1 MEKFYKRLLGPLLVM
16 LLAASTGFAQTTIS
30 GTVKDGTTG
39 TTLAGVNIIVKGR
52 VIGTITNSE
61 GQFNLKVSQ
70 EPPFTLVFSFI
81 GFKSQEI
88 EVTNPNT
95 TNLDVS
101 MEEQSLLGQDIVI
114 SASRVEESIL
124 ASPVSI
130 EKMDILAVQNT
141 ASDNYYKGLI
151 NLKGLDMTTSS
162 INFQIVNARGFNST
176 GNTRFVQLTD
186 GMDTQA
192 PALNFPIG
200 NLNGPSELD
209 VESVE
214 FIPGAASALYG
225 PNAFNGILLVNSKSP
240 FDYQGLSAFAKYGM
254 NHIGDSDLDSEGA
267 GEIGPGKAQPMYEG
281 SIRYAKAFNNKFA
294 FKVSLSYSAATDWY
308 GTNGRDKYPGRRPDD
323 FTFNPGQDRV
333 HYFGDEVANSLGLVK
348 ISLAPALAPTPLNP
362 FVQWLPDQIVSRTP
376 YEERHLVDYN
386 AKNIK
391 ASAGLHYRLSDKME
405 LLYHL
410 NYGAG
415 TSVYTGAQR
424 YSLKDFNI
432 QQHKVELK
440 GDNFF
445 LRGYTTIENS
455 GDSYIADLTGVL
467 INDSWKNNSL
477 WYRDYSLGYLGYLA
491 SLAGAGQYNPASA
504 PTAAQSM
511 AAHMFGRNA
520 ADGTLDITGQNTLLA
535 LGIAGANPASQ
546 INLAQTRLVPGTQ
559 AFEAAKRNARSSVIP
574 SGSLFDD
581 ATKLYHF
588 EGQYNFKNQIDF
600 MDLMI
605 GASYRLYDLNSN
617 GTIFADTAGNDIT
630 IQEVGAYLQA
640 SKKIFDDKLKL
651 TGSLRYDKNENFDA
665 QLNPRISGVFSI
677 TPNQNIRVSYQTGFR
692 NPTTQ
697 GQHIDLNVVSARLLG
712 GLPQYAA
719 ARNIYEN
726 AYDLRSVEA
735 FVAAVSASGSSLA
748 LGDPTLLGL
757 LTPISNTKPVA
768 PEQVQ
773 SIEIG
778 YKGLIGNNFFFDIA
792 YYRNSYDNFIVQQF
806 MRKAGGEI
814 DIAGMSLTP
823 GAYLLDPRTE
833 QNIRNAQVLLTPIT
847 TPGQE
852 NTFSVYTNL
861 DKKVTAQGL
870 VFGTEYSFLKGYK
883 LGFNYNW
890 NKLNDELGGGY
901 LSEFNTPEHKFNVTF
916 GNRKVIDN
924 LGFNIAYRWQDAFLW
939 ESSFAQGEVPAVGV
953 VDAQVSYRLKNIK
966 SVIKLG
972 GSDLFNTRYVLNY
985 GGPTLGAIYYV
996 SVTFDQLMN

>member
-1 MEKFYKRLLGPLLVM
+1 MEKFYKRSMGLALTL
-16 LLAASTGFAQTTIS
+16 LLAATMAFAQTSIT
-30 GTVKDGTTG
+30 GTVKDGG
-39 TTLAGVNIIVKGR
+39 NGETLAGVNIKIKGT
-52 VIGTITNSE
+52 VAGTISGIN
-61 GQFNLKVSQ
+61 GQFSLKTNQS
-70 EPPFTLVFSFI
+70 PPLTLEFSFI
-81 GFKSQEI
+81 GFSTQEI
-88 EVTNPNT
+88 EITDPNT
-95 TNLDVS
+95 SGLEVVMAES
-101 MEEQSLLGQDIVI
+101 ALLGQEVVI
-114 SASRVEESIL
+114 SASRFEESIL

-130 EKMDILAVQNT
+130 EKMDILGVQNT

-162 INFQIVNARGFNST
+162 INFQIINARGFNST

-240 FDYQGLSAFAKYGM
+240 FEYQGLSAFAKYGM
-254 NHIGDSDLDSEGA
+254 NHIGDSDLNSEGA

-308 GTNGRDKYPGRRPDD
+308 GTNRQDKFPGRTPTG
-323 FTFNPGQDRV
+323 FTTNPGADQV
-333 HYFGDEVANSLGLVK
+333 HAFGDEVTTSLGLVK
-348 ISLAPALAPTPLNP
+348 ISLGNSPAFLASQLAPLLPI
-362 FVQWLPDQIVSRTP
+362 LPDHIVSRTP
-376 YEERHLVDYN
+376 YTEEYLVDYD

-391 ASAGLHYRLSDKME
+391 ASVGLHYRLTDKLE

-424 YSLKDFNI
+424 YSLNDFNI
-432 QQHKVELK
+432 QQHKIELK

-445 LRGYTTIENS
+445 LRGYTTIEDS

-467 INDSWKNNSL
+467 INSQWKGNSQ
-477 WYRDYSLGYLGYLA
+477 WYQEYALGYMTYFALNPLENPSSPADQEQAHGFARGAADVGRYLPG
-491 SLAGAGQYNPASA
+491 SPE
-504 PTAAQSM
+504 
-511 AAHMFGRNA
+511 FNA
-520 ADGTLDITGQNTLLA
+520 AKKT
-535 LGIAGANPASQ
+535 
-546 INLAQTRLVPGTQ
+546 
-559 AFEAAKRNARSSVIP
+559 ARSSVIP

-581 ATKLYHF
+581 KTKLYHL

-600 MDLMI
+600 MDLMV

-617 GTIFADTAGNDIT
+617 GTIFADTTGNDIT
-630 IQEVGAYLQA
+630 IQEIGAYLQA
-640 SKKIFDDKLKL
+640 SKKIFNDKLKI

-665 QLNPRISGVFSI
+665 QLNPRVSGVLSI

-726 AYDLRSVEA
+726 AYDLKSVEA
-735 FVAAVSASGSSLA
+735 FVSAVSAAGSSLA
-748 LGDPTLLGL
+748 LGNPNLLGL
-757 LTPISNTKPVA
+757 LAPISNTKPVS

-773 SIEIG
+773 SVEIG

-792 YYRNSYDNFIVQQF
+792 YYHNSYENFIVQQF
-806 MRKAGGEI
+806 MRKAGGDI
-814 DIAGMSLTP
+814 DIAGMSLAP

-883 LGFNYNW
+883 VGFNYNW

-916 GNRKVIDN
+916 GNRKLTNN
-924 LGFNIAYRWQDAFLW
+924 LGFNVAYRWQDAFLW
-939 ESSFAQGEVPAVGV
+939 ESTFAQGEVPAVGV
-953 VDAQVSYRLKNIK
+953 VDAQVSYRLRDIK

-972 GSDLFNTRYVLNY
+972 GSDLFNKRYVLNY
-985 GGPTLGAIYYV
+985 GGPTLGAIYYI